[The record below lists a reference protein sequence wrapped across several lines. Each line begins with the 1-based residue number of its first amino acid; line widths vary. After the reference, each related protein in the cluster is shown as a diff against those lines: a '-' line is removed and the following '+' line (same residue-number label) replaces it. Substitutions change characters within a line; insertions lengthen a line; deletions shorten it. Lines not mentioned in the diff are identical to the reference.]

1 MKAELIAVGTE
12 LLMGQISNTNAQYL
26 SIKLAEIGI
35 PVYHHTVVGDNFI
48 RAQEVLAIAKN
59 RGANVMLLTGGLG
72 PTDDDITRDVV
83 ASFINKEQHQSQEIV
98 EHIRGCFTSSG
109 REMPDNNKKQAM
121 VIDGAIL
128 LPNPRGTAPGMYV
141 ESEDVHFFLLPGP
154 PTEMKGMY
162 EEQVLP
168 ILKRLQGENK
178 QVFTSRILRT
188 FGIGESTMEERIQDI
203 IEQQTN
209 PTIAPYASE
218 AEAVLRI
225 TASAPTEEEGLKLID
240 PVEKKIKARLEGY
253 IYGINEETLPVKVGQ
268 LLQQAGQTL
277 SLAESCTGGLVGSML
292 TDVSGSS
299 SYFLGSIVSYHND
312 VKQRV
317 LGVSEEIITEHG
329 AVSSECAREMAE
341 GAKKST
347 GSDWSISI
355 TGIAGPGGGTAEKPV
370 GLVYIGVSGPNGT
383 TVVERRLRGDRTQI
397 RLRAAKNALYELV
410 KRLSPK
416 S

>member
-35 PVYHHTVVGDNFI
+35 PVYHHSVVGDNFN
-48 RAQEVLAIAKN
+48 RAKEVLAIAKN

-83 ASFINKEQHQSQEIV
+83 ASFVNKEQHLSQEIV
-98 EHIRGCFTSSG
+98 EHIRGYFTSSG

-121 VIDGAIL
+121 VIEGATV
-128 LPNPRGTAPGMYV
+128 LPNPRGTAPGMYI
-141 ESEDVHFFLLPGP
+141 ESEGVQFFLLPGP

-188 FGIGESTMEERIQDI
+188 FGIGESMMEERIQDI

-225 TASAPTEEEGLKLID
+225 TASAPTEEEGLKLIK
-240 PVEKKIKARLEGY
+240 PVEEEIKVRLKSY

-277 SLAESCTGGLVGSML
+277 TLAESCTGGLVGTML
-292 TDVSGSS
+292 TDVPGSS
-299 SYFLGSIVSYHND
+299 SYFLGSIVSYNNE
-312 VKQRV
+312 VKKRV
-317 LGVSEEIITEHG
+317 LGVSEEVLLQHG
-329 AVSSECAREMAE
+329 AVSEACARQMAE
-341 GAKKST
+341 GAIKST

-355 TGIAGPGGGTAEKPV
+355 TGIAGPGGGTVEKPV
-370 GLVYIGVSGPNGT
+370 GLVYIGVSGPSGT

-397 RLRAAKNALYELV
+397 RLRAAKNAFYELI
-410 KRLSPK
+410 KRLSQK